1 MTSSDEHGHDGEFV
15 HALIAAAVAGVTRDW
30 TARATGSLDSRVGAF
45 STVCCSNPD
54 EAAPLEEEG
63 ASETASSKARAVRCS
78 GVFLQHGAREGDQGF
93 PPGAIVLTDN
103 DSLSRSQVE
112 TDSKD
117 GQCSSRLRPR
127 TSARVKA
134 SESG

>member
-1 MTSSDEHGHDGEFV
+1 
-15 HALIAAAVAGVTRDW
+15 VTGRLL
-30 TARATGSLDSRVGAF
+30 TP
-45 STVCCSNPD
+45 NPD

-63 ASETASSKARAVRCS
+63 ASETASPKARAVRCS

-103 DSLSRSQVE
+103 DSISRSQVE

-117 GQCSSRLRPR
+117 GQCSSRLRR
-127 TSARVKA
+127 TNISK
-134 SESG
+134 SEGRRIRLI